1 MRSIEIED
9 WADTLSIR
17 RREPAMN
24 VSYLYTPA
32 LRMDSLVAHRQ
43 GIEASVIV
51 VDLEDSIHF
60 NAKAEAREKIGVFDF
75 SPLTQL
81 GIRLGLRVNTICS
94 FDGLRDLEMLRALC
108 ERGDCPFEYVFLP
121 KVNHQNELKVYK
133 SLLNSLKQPPKL
145 YTFIETIEAVENAD
159 GIAAASDAL
168 CFGQAD
174 LVAEMYSPNA
184 AYLDFARARLCV
196 AAAKHHIQ
204 AIDTNSFE
212 ISDLAYFERECLAA
226 KEYGFTGKAAIHP
239 NQVEAINRIF
249 SVSKETVDCY
259 QGIIDTYLNSETG
272 FALKDGKVIAP
283 PFVAKARM
291 MLKFFEKWSS
301 E

>member
-1 MRSIEIED
+1 
-9 WADTLSIR
+9 
-17 RREPAMN
+17 MN

-32 LRMDSLVAHRQ
+32 LRIESLLAKRHEIAADV
-43 GIEASVIV
+43 VV

-60 NAKAEAREKIGVFDF
+60 NAKAEARKKVARIDL

-81 GIRLGLRVNTICS
+81 GIRLGLRVNTACS
-94 FDGLRDLEMLRALC
+94 FDGLRDLEMLRALG
-108 ERGDCPFEYVFLP
+108 ESGECPFEYVLLP
-121 KVNHQNELKVYK
+121 KVNHQSELRIYRGLV
-133 SLLNSLKQPPKL
+133 NSLRRPPKL
-145 YTFIETIEAVENAD
+145 YTFIETVEAVENAF

-168 CFGQAD
+168 CLGQAD
-174 LVAEMYSPNA
+174 LCAEMYAPNA
-184 AYLDFARARLCV
+184 AYLDYARARLCV

-212 ISDLAYFERECLAA
+212 ISDMAFFERECVAA
-226 KEYGFTGKAAIHP
+226 KDCGFTGKAAIHP

-249 SVSKETVDCY
+249 SVSKEDVDCY
-259 QGIIDTYLNSETG
+259 QSFIDTYTNSETG

-291 MLKFFEKWSS
+291 MLKFIDNWSR